1 MTECLGNQGQIDGG
15 AEAEGWRA
23 PCLLT
28 TRPQDFCL
36 LGTNRVFLPG
46 GYRSAYPVPLG
57 VCVGGTD
64 SFCLPLLH
72 NQPPPCGAELGFSQD
87 PMGGS
92 W

>member
-15 AEAEGWRA
+15 AEAEGCRA

-46 GYRSAYPVPLG
+46 GYRS
-57 VCVGGTD
+57 VCVG
-64 SFCLPLLH
+64 
-72 NQPPPCGAELGFSQD
+72 N
-87 PMGGS
+87 
-92 W
+92 